1 MNIPNARLSEE
12 INKLNTIKANV
23 ERLMAEDERCR
34 NDDKWLWY
42 RYVREIQGIKLFI
55 PFDQFEKMVT
65 FETITRCRRKI
76 QNTEG
81 RYPPTK
87 KTILIRNGK
96 EVIFN
101 EFSKQ

>member
-1 MNIPNARLSEE
+1 
-12 INKLNTIKANV
+12 
-23 ERLMAEDERCR
+23 
-34 NDDKWLWY
+34 
-42 RYVREIQGIKLFI
+42 
-55 PFDQFEKMVT
+55 MVT